1 LSHFGRDVDADALAQ
16 EMTFNGTAM
25 WRVKDWLEQHDLIAK
40 PFIAN
45 GGIAEKLLKNHLPF
59 VLNVKS
65 IYYYHSMAA
74 VGVDETAGVLLV
86 HDPSHI
92 RMDKMLLSELEKRE
106 APYGLEAL
114 AIVPVKDAHRLDLID
129 DIDSEPFSAYLQY
142 QKVYQTQGPKKGRKI
157 INDLKGRYPG
167 HPFVLRMAAIDLHDS
182 GRPVLAIQR
191 QVTLL
196 KRYPDCEHIRQ
207 ELLNSLYRTGNKGL
221 IRKVLAQ
228 IVLKKRLPGIRATQK
243 WQYPPAEY
251 MAQYAAQVGMVK
263 SENATAVQMLWDAIE
278 REPIHAG
285 SYHALGDL
293 HRQEGDFKKSILP
306 YRCAATLEL
315 ENHHYARGYL
325 DALAKVGLFK
335 EGIDFLKR
343 RTEKL
348 GGSVAGGQVWMTLID
363 AYEDY
368 GYPDEAIDARSGS
381 SC

>member
-1 LSHFGRDVDADALAQ
+1 
-16 EMTFNGTAM
+16 M
-25 WRVKDWLEQHDLIAK
+25 
-40 PFIAN
+40 
-45 GGIAEKLLKNHLPF
+45 KN
-59 VLNVKS
+59 
-65 IYYYHSMAA
+65 
-74 VGVDETAGVLLV
+74 
-86 HDPSHI
+86 
-92 RMDKMLLSELEKRE
+92 
-106 APYGLEAL
+106 
-114 AIVPVKDAHRLDLID
+114 
-129 DIDSEPFSAYLQY
+129 
-142 QKVYQTQGPKKGRKI
+142 
-157 INDLKGRYPG
+157 
-167 HPFVLRMAAIDLHDS
+167 
-182 GRPVLAIQR
+182 
-191 QVTLL
+191 
-196 KRYPDCEHIRQ
+196 
-207 ELLNSLYRTGNKGL
+207 
-221 IRKVLAQ
+221 KVLAQ

-251 MAQYAAQVGMVK
+251 VAQYAAQVGMVK

-368 GYPDEAIDARSGS
+368 GYPDEAIHAMSAAISQWPRDSYLLGCAVRFWGRMGYKQKEVE
-381 SC
+381 CLKALRLCKQWL

>member
-1 LSHFGRDVDADALAQ
+1 VLCLEDRWQEGLAAAEKAWELCPGMPQGSTTLGRIVAKLHGIPAAVSRLLEVAKQKQSYETLLTAIHYLCADAERRAGDDGDRLARQ
-16 EMTFNGTAM
+16 ALKLAD
-25 WRVKDWLEQHDLIAK
+25 RLDSLAPLKDEELKSYLALMRIDIAWLLNDHQTMRAQDKDVRH
-40 PFIAN
+40 PFYQAI
-45 GGIAEKLLKNHLPF
+45 LKN
-59 VLNVKS
+59 
-65 IYYYHSMAA
+65 
-74 VGVDETAGVLLV
+74 
-86 HDPSHI
+86 
-92 RMDKMLLSELEKRE
+92 
-106 APYGLEAL
+106 
-114 AIVPVKDAHRLDLID
+114 
-129 DIDSEPFSAYLQY
+129 
-142 QKVYQTQGPKKGRKI
+142 
-157 INDLKGRYPG
+157 
-167 HPFVLRMAAIDLHDS
+167 
-182 GRPVLAIQR
+182 
-191 QVTLL
+191 
-196 KRYPDCEHIRQ
+196 
-207 ELLNSLYRTGNKGL
+207 
-221 IRKVLAQ
+221 KVLAQ

-251 MAQYAAQVGMVK
+251 VAQYAAQVGMVK
-263 SENATAVQMLWDAIE
+263 SENATALQMLWDAIE

-315 ENHHYARGYL
+315 ENHHYSRGYL